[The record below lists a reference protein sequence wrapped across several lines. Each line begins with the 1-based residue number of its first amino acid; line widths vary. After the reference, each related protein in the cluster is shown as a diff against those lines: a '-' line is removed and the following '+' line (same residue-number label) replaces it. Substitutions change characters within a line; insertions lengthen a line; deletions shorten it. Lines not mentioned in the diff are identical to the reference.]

1 MTETKKHHQIL
12 YNQSMIMIL
21 NNLYNDFNTYYVN
34 SNSSGPPPS
43 IRADVFYAGNVDM
56 EYLTPDE
63 KKLLL
68 HMSCKY
74 LEEFEL
80 IKFKSLKN
88 GIVLEPQLTFKGKNK
103 LDILYEQEQFN
114 KYLNSI
120 VENNNMNEWLKKT
133 LITSTTSGLASFIN
147 NLFS

>member
-34 SNSSGPPPS
+34 SNSSGPSPS

-56 EYLTPDE
+56 ACLTSDE

-68 HMSCKY
+68 HMSCEY
-74 LEEFEL
+74 LKESGL
-80 IKFKSLKN
+80 IKFASLN
-88 GIVLEPQLTFKGKNK
+88 SGTVLKPQLTFIGKNK

-133 LITSTTSGLASFIN
+133 LITSTTSGLATFIN